1 MPAIMQKINDKGDAR
16 MAPALMLLAV
26 AAGAVEEAL
35 VWAVELVLAWA
46 VVELLEEVT
55 VVDSRV
61 VDALV
66 EEEVLEDVVEDVVED
81 EAAVEALDV
90 LVDERDFVD
99 DDDDDAEEEV
109 TVESM
114 LNMGE

>member
-1 MPAIMQKINDKGDAR
+1 

-66 EEEVLEDVVEDVVED
+66 EEEVLEDVVED

>member
-1 MPAIMQKINDKGDAR
+1 MQKINDKGDAR

-26 AAGAVEEAL
+26 AAGPVEEAL
-35 VWAVELVLAWA
+35 VWAVELVLVWA

-66 EEEVLEDVVEDVVED
+66 EDEVLEDVVED
-81 EAAVEALDV
+81 EAAVEVLVV
-90 LVDERDFVD
+90 LVDVCDFVDDD

>member
-1 MPAIMQKINDKGDAR
+1 MQKINDKGDAR

-35 VWAVELVLAWA
+35 AAAVDLMLVW
-46 VVELLEEVT
+46 VVMELLEEVT
-55 VVDSRV
+55 VVDTKVV

-66 EEEVLEDVVEDVVED
+66 EEEVLEDVVEDEAVVE
-81 EAAVEALDV
+81 VLDA
-90 LVDERDFVD
+90 LVDVCDFVDD

-114 LNMGE
+114 LNRGE